1 MQKRTS
7 LLNFL
12 DINEKELGISKKLSR
27 FATSLLSLFATTSHG
42 TIFAVTVYYLAEHY
56 NMPVNIGWFVTGW
69 IMCSVFSM
77 TIPPVSGGILVVTG
91 VLMTQLNIPGDGLI
105 VAGLLGMILDFVG
118 TGFRI
123 GLIHFELL
131 LRADH
136 LGMWNRSVLD

>member
-1 MQKRTS
+1 
-7 LLNFL
+7 
-12 DINEKELGISKKLSR
+12 
-27 FATSLLSLFATTSHG
+27 
-42 TIFAVTVYYLAEHY
+42 
-56 NMPVNIGWFVTGW
+56 MPVNIGWFVTGW